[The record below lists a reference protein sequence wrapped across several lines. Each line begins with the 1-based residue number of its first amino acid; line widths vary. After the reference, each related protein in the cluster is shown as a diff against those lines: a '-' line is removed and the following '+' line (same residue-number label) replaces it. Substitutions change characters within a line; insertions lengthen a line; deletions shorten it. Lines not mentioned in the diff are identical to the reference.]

1 MGFLIRWRWPRIGS
15 EGGLGGSLGRV
26 LVWWKSLK
34 ARRRIRREMDVYSS
48 SVIFVCF
55 VL

>member
-15 EGGLGGSLGRV
+15 EGGLGGSLGCV
-26 LVWWKSLK
+26 LVWRKSLK
-34 ARRRIRREMDVYSS
+34 ARRRIRRERDAYSS

-55 VL
+55 VP